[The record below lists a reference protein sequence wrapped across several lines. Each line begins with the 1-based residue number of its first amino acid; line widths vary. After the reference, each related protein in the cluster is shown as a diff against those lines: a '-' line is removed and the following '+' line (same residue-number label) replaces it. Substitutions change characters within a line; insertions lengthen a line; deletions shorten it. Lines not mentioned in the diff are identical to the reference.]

1 MDASIAS
8 LIGVVIAGIFS
19 VLVSLIQKTRKEN
32 KEDHNLVYESLQ
44 NLHEDV
50 RSVGDKLDN
59 HIDWHLK
66 K

>member
-1 MDASIAS
+1 MDIVYAA
-8 LIGVVIAGIFS
+8 LVTGIFS
-19 VLVSLIQKTRKEN
+19 VLVTLIQKTRKEN
-32 KEDHNLVYESLQ
+32 KEDHNMVYNSLQ

-50 RSVGDKLDN
+50 RNVGEKLDN

>member
-1 MDASIAS
+1 MEASIA
-8 LIGVVIAGIFS
+8 GVLIAGVFS
-19 VLVSLIQKTRKEN
+19 VIVALLQKTRKEN
-32 KEDHNLVYESLQ
+32 RQDHNMVYDSLQ

-50 RSVGDKLDN
+50 RSVGDKLDG

>member
-1 MDASIAS
+1 MDASIV
-8 LIGVVIAGIFS
+8 GVIIAGVFS
-19 VLVSLIQKTRKEN
+19 VLVALIQKTRREN
-32 KEDHNLVYESLQ
+32 KQDHNLVYDSIQ

-50 RSVGDKLDN
+50 RSVGEKLDN

>member
-1 MDASIAS
+1 MDASIV
-8 LIGVVIAGIFS
+8 GVIIAGIFS
-19 VLVSLIQKTRKEN
+19 VLVALIQKTRREN
-32 KEDHNLVYESLQ
+32 KEDHNLVYESIQ

-50 RSVGDKLDN
+50 RAVGEKIDN

>member
-1 MDASIAS
+1 
-8 LIGVVIAGIFS
+8 VIAGVFS